1 MSLFEQRN
9 QVVQNDLDGNGAEM
23 RKSITKTM
31 DRSASI
37 RDTDLLH
44 KSSKL
49 QEALLLGRSYV
60 SKFLI
65 NNSVEENQRSLDE
78 FEEVAIEA
86 QNLKSVLTNAQ
97 DIAAFNDFARRS
109 EVYVEGI
116 KKVQEIIISRN
127 NLTENSLNKISPEIA
142 EQIERIKLA
151 SESRLDEIGPQLQS
165 DSESAIITII
175 VFSLIVIGVGV
186 FLSYFISNL
195 IRKPI
200 GGVPAEIAKIV
211 RAVS

>member
-1 MSLFEQRN
+1 M
-9 QVVQNDLDGNGAEM
+9 QNDLDGNGAEM
-23 RKSITKTM
+23 RKSITKIM

-49 QEALLLGRSYV
+49 QEALLLGRLYV

-127 NLTENSLNKISPEIA
+127 NLTENSLNKIGPEIA

-151 SESRLDEIGPQLQS
+151 SKSRLDEIGPQLQS
-165 DSESAIITII
+165 DSESAIVTII

-200 GGVPAEIAKIV
+200 GGVPAEMAKIV
-211 RAVS
+211 QAVS

>member
-23 RKSITKTM
+23 RKIITKIM

-44 KSSKL
+44 KSLKL
-49 QEALLLGRSYV
+49 QEALLLGRLYV

-97 DIAAFNDFARRS
+97 EIAAFNDFARRS

-186 FLSYFISNL
+186 FLSYFIFKFN
-195 IRKPI
+195 
-200 GGVPAEIAKIV
+200 
-211 RAVS
+211 

>member
-1 MSLFEQRN
+1 M
-9 QVVQNDLDGNGAEM
+9 QNDLDGNGAEM
-23 RKSITKTM
+23 RKIITKIM

-44 KSSKL
+44 KSLKL
-49 QEALLLGRSYV
+49 QEALLLGRLYV

-97 DIAAFNDFARRS
+97 EIAAFNDFARRS

-186 FLSYFISNL
+186 FLSYFIFKFN
-195 IRKPI
+195 
-200 GGVPAEIAKIV
+200 
-211 RAVS
+211 